1 MPIWSPSFS
10 RAAVLS
16 AAVVL
21 STPATMA
28 VGTITAAAPMSAAR
42 AAHTATALT
51 DGRVLVV
58 GGFLAEISPVNAEL
72 YDRARNRFIPVA
84 TTNTVRHSHTATRL
98 ADGRVLIVGG
108 YGPDN
113 TPTTRADLFDPSI
126 NRFVPTG
133 ALQQARS
140 GHVAVLL
147 ADGSVLIAGG
157 VGPDWT
163 FLANAE
169 RYDPATG
176 RFTAV
181 GDMTTARESHVAVR
195 LRKGRVLIVGGHQ
208 GRRADMRLFAS
219 AEEYDPV
226 TRRFTAV
233 GDMQVRRHKHD
244 AVLMADGQVLV
255 TGGSDERDDRGVY
268 NHAERYDPS
277 TQRFTR
283 LTATMHRSRYK
294 HAGSS
299 VLLPDG
305 RVLIA
310 GGAAQAE
317 VYDPQRG
324 QFALVGGRSDL
335 AGQFSAVALL
345 SDGSA
350 LITGGYGA
358 NLRPQASAWMFAP

>member
-1 MPIWSPSFS
+1 MSWSPGCS
-10 RAAVLS
+10 RALLLS
-16 AAVVL
+16 LSVMAA
-21 STPATMA
+21 SPATFDT
-28 VGTITAAAPMSAAR
+28 GTVSATAPMGSAR
-42 AAHTATALT
+42 MAHTATALT

-58 GGFLAEISPVNAEL
+58 GGFVADGSPVGAEL
-72 YDRARNRFIPVA
+72 FDRARNRFTPA
-84 TTNTVRHSHTATRL
+84 AAMGTVRHSHTATRL

-108 YGPDN
+108 YGPGN
-113 TPTTRADLFDPSI
+113 APTTRADLFDPAT
-126 NRFVPTG
+126 NRFVATG
-133 ALQQARS
+133 ALQQPRS

-147 ADGSVLIAGG
+147 ADGSVLVAGG
-157 VGPDWT
+157 LGPDWT
-163 FLANAE
+163 FLASAE

-176 RFTAV
+176 RFTPV

-195 LRKGRVLIVGGHQ
+195 LRSGRVLVVGGHQ
-208 GRRADMRLFAS
+208 GRRANIQLFAS
-219 AEEYDPV
+219 AEEYDPA

-255 TGGSDERDDRGVY
+255 TGGSDERDDHGAY
-268 NHAERYDPS
+268 NHAERYDPAS
-277 TQRFTR
+277 QRFIK
-283 LTATMHRSRYK
+283 LPAVMHRSRYK

-310 GGAAQAE
+310 GGASQAE
-317 VYDPQRG
+317 VYDPVRG
-324 QFALVGGRSDL
+324 QFDLVGGRTDL

-350 LITGGYGA
+350 LITGGYS
-358 NLRPQASAWMFAP
+358 RDIQPQARAWIFMP